1 MADKLVAI
9 GPPAVTIYCRGFLT
23 NKGNAMETIR
33 KLRITGMSCAA
44 CSARIEKS
52 LKKLEGVSDASVN
65 LALETASVA
74 FDDAALKE
82 VDIIAAVEK
91 AGYGAEVVEQKSE
104 GRVDLIVTGM
114 SCAACAARI
123 EKALA
128 KKDGVIEAAVNL
140 TTEKAMVR
148 FDPLRIKSYEII
160 DEIKKTGYGAEKIE
174 EEHPDRAA
182 ELRRGEVRKLGILV
196 AVSAALSA
204 PLIASMALM
213 LAGIHAP
220 ALHHPLLQFALAT
233 PVQFIVGWR
242 FYRNAY
248 LGLRGG
254 GPGMD
259 LLVALGTSAAY
270 CYSVY
275 NGFILPAMTGIQG
288 DLYFE
293 ASAVVITL
301 VLLGKFF
308 EARARGMTSDA
319 IKKLVKLQPAT
330 ATIVRNGREIVVPA
344 AEVAPGDTVTV
355 RPGEK
360 IPVDGR
366 VIEGASSVDESMITG
381 ESVPVDKGP
390 GDPVTGATINR
401 FGTIAFRAERVG
413 RDTVLAQIIR
423 TVEEAQA
430 GKPPIQRFADRVA
443 AVFVPSVLAVAAV
456 TFAARMIVTGDL
468 EMAIVSAVAVLV
480 IACPCALGLA
490 TPTAVMVGTGRGADM
505 GILFKSGPAL
515 EAAYRTRAVVL
526 DKTGT
531 ITTGDLSVS
540 DAVPVGGLTEDDLLR
555 YAGMAEK
562 RSEHPVGR
570 AIYRRASERR
580 EIPDPDQFI
589 AEPGKG
595 VRARYDGTE
604 VMAGTPAYVSGNGID
619 ASCCGEILAGLEGMG
634 KTAVI
639 VAAGGRAAGVVA
651 VSDTIRESSAGA
663 VAVLKKMG
671 IDVYMVTGDNP
682 RTAGFIAA
690 QAGIDAGRVIAGVL
704 PGGKADAVRD
714 LQRAAGAVAMV
725 GDGINDAPALAAADT
740 GIAVGTGT
748 DIAMESA
755 DITIMSGDLTG
766 VVTAIRLS
774 RRTIRKIRQNFFWA
788 FIYNCIGIPFAASG
802 MLSPIIA
809 GAAMAMSS
817 VSVVMNSLLLKR
829 FN

>member
-1 MADKLVAI
+1 
-9 GPPAVTIYCRGFLT
+9 
-23 NKGNAMETIR
+23 METIK

-52 LKKLEGVSDASVN
+52 LKKIEGVSDASVN
-65 LALETASVA
+65 LALETARVA
-74 FDDAALKE
+74 YDDTAVKQD
-82 VDIIAAVEK
+82 DIIEAVER
-91 AGYGAEVVEQKSE
+91 AGYGAEIEDQASE
-104 GRVDLIVTGM
+104 HQIDLLITGM

-123 EKALA
+123 EKALK
-128 KKDGVIEAAVNL
+128 KKDGVSEASVNL
-140 TTEKAMVR
+140 STENGRVR
-148 FDPLRIKSYEII
+148 FDPLKVKSYEII
-160 DEIKKTGYGAEKIE
+160 DEIHRAGYDAEKIE
-174 EEHPDRAA
+174 EESPDRAA
-182 ELRRGEVRKLGILV
+182 ELRRGEIRKLGILV
-196 AVSAALSA
+196 AISAVLSA
-204 PLIASMALM
+204 PLILSMIFM
-213 LAGIHAP
+213 LLEIHVP
-220 ALHHPLLQFALAT
+220 LLHHPLLQLILAT

-248 LGLRGG
+248 LGVRGG
-254 GPGMD
+254 SPGMD

-270 CYSVY
+270 FYSVY
-275 NGFILPAMTGIQG
+275 NGFILPAMSGAAG

-308 EARARGMTSDA
+308 EARAKGMTSEA
-319 IKKLVKLQPAT
+319 IKKLMGLQPAT
-330 ATIVRNGREIVVPA
+330 ATIVRDGREIVVPA

-355 RPGEK
+355 KPGEK
-360 IPVDGR
+360 LPVDGR
-366 VIEGASSVDESMITG
+366 VLEGASSVDESMITG
-381 ESVPVDKGP
+381 ESVLADKGP

-401 FGTIAFRAERVG
+401 FGTITFRAERVG

-443 AVFVPSVLAVAAV
+443 AVFVPSVLAVAAI
-456 TFAARMIVTGDL
+456 TFAAWMIATGNL
-468 EMAIVSAVAVLV
+468 QTAIVSAVAVLV

-515 EAAYRTRAVVL
+515 EAAYRIRAVVL

-540 DAVPVGGLTEDDLLR
+540 DIVTAGGVSEDELLR
-555 YAGMAEK
+555 YAGIAEK
-562 RSEHPVGR
+562 KSEHPVGR
-570 AIYRRASERR
+570 AIYRRASEGH
-580 EIPDPDQFI
+580 EIPDPEQFM
-589 AEPGKG
+589 AEPGRG
-595 VRARYDGTE
+595 VRARFDRGE
-604 VMAGTPAYVSGNGID
+604 IIAGTPAYVRDNGID
-619 ASCCGEILAGLEGMG
+619 ASCCNDILAGLESMG

-639 VAAGGRAAGVVA
+639 IAAGGKAAGVVA
-651 VSDTIRESSAGA
+651 VSDTTRETSGRA
-663 VAVLKKMG
+663 VADLKKLG
-671 IDVYMVTGDNP
+671 IEVFMLTGDNR
-682 RTAGFIAA
+682 RTAEFVAA
-690 QAGIDAGRVIAGVL
+690 QVGIDADRVIAGVL
-704 PGGKADAVRD
+704 PGGKADAVRE
-714 LQRAAGAVAMV
+714 LQRDLGAVAMV

-748 DIAMESA
+748 DIAIESA
-755 DITIMSGDLTG
+755 DITIMSGDLSG
-766 VVTAIRLS
+766 VVTSIRLS

-829 FN
+829 FR

>member
-1 MADKLVAI
+1 
-9 GPPAVTIYCRGFLT
+9 
-23 NKGNAMETIR
+23 METIK

-52 LKKLEGVSDASVN
+52 LKKIEGVRDASVN
-65 LALETASVA
+65 LALETASVTY
-74 FDDAALKE
+74 DDTAVGQE
-82 VDIIAAVEK
+82 HIIAAVGH
-91 AGYGAEVVEQKSE
+91 AGYGAEIEDHAGENQ
-104 GRVDLIVTGM
+104 VDLLITGR

-123 EKALA
+123 EKALK
-128 KKDGVIEAAVNL
+128 KKDGVLEASVNL
-140 TTEKAMVR
+140 GTEKGRVR

-160 DEIKKTGYGAEKIE
+160 EEIRKAGYDAEKIE
-174 EEHPDRAA
+174 EVSHDRAA
-182 ELRRGEVRKLGILV
+182 ELRRGEIRKLGILV
-196 AVSAALSA
+196 TVSAVLSA
-204 PLIASMALM
+204 PLIISMILM
-213 LAGIHAP
+213 LLGAHTP
-220 ALHHPLLQFALAT
+220 ALHHPLLQVALAT

-248 LGLRGG
+248 LGVRGG
-254 GPGMD
+254 SPGMD

-270 CYSVY
+270 FYSVY
-275 NGFILPAMTGIQG
+275 NGFILPVTTGAAG

-308 EARARGMTSDA
+308 EARAKGMTSDA
-319 IKKLVKLQPAT
+319 IRKLMKLQPAT
-330 ATIVRNGREIVVPA
+330 AVILRNGREIVVPA
-344 AEVAPGDTVTV
+344 DEVAPGDTVAV
-355 RPGEK
+355 KPGEK

-366 VIEGASSVDESMITG
+366 VIEGSSSVDESMITG

-390 GDPVTGATINR
+390 GAMVTGATINQ
-401 FGTIAFRAERVG
+401 FGTITFSAERVG

-430 GKPPIQRFADRVA
+430 GKPPIQRFADRVS
-443 AVFVPSVLAVAAV
+443 AVFVPSVLGIAVV
-456 TFAARMIVTGDL
+456 TFAAWMIATGSL
-468 EMAIVSAVAVLV
+468 QMAIVSAVAVLV

-490 TPTAVMVGTGRGADM
+490 TPTAVMVGTGRGADL

-515 EAAYRTRAVVL
+515 EAACRTRAVVL

-540 DAVPVGGLTEDDLLR
+540 DIVPVGGMPVDDLMR
-555 YAGMAEK
+555 YAGIAEK
-562 RSEHPVGR
+562 KSEHPVGR
-570 AIYRRASERR
+570 AISSRASEGHD
-580 EIPDPDQFI
+580 IPDPEEFM

-595 VRARYDGTE
+595 VRARHGGSE
-604 VMAGTPAYVSGNGID
+604 IIAGTPDYLRESGVD
-619 ASCCGEILAGLEGMG
+619 VSCCGGILAGLENMG

-639 VAAGGRAAGVVA
+639 IAAGGRAAGVVA
-651 VSDTIRESSAGA
+651 VSDTIRESSGRA
-663 VAVLKKMG
+663 VAELAGMG
-671 IDVYMVTGDNP
+671 LDVYMVTGDNR
-682 RTAGFIAA
+682 RTAEFIAA
-690 QAGIDAGRVIAGVL
+690 QAGIDPGRVIAGVL
-704 PGGKADAVRD
+704 PGGKAEAVRE
-714 LQRAAGAVAMV
+714 LQRAVGAVAMV

-740 GIAVGTGT
+740 GIAVGSGT

-755 DITIMSGDLTG
+755 DITLMSGDLG
-766 VVTAIRLS
+766 GIVTAIRLS

-802 MLSPIIA
+802 MLSPVIA

-829 FN
+829 FR

>member
-1 MADKLVAI
+1 
-9 GPPAVTIYCRGFLT
+9 
-23 NKGNAMETIR
+23 METIR

-65 LALETASVA
+65 LALETASVT
-74 FDDAALKE
+74 FDDAALKQD
-82 VDIIAAVEK
+82 DIIAAVEK
-91 AGYGAEVVEQKSE
+91 AGYGAELEEQKRE
-104 GRVDLIVTGM
+104 GQVDLIITGM

-123 EKALA
+123 EKALE
-128 KKDGVIEAAVNL
+128 KKDGVLDAAVNL
-140 TTEKAMVR
+140 TTGKGRVR
-148 FDPLRIKSYEII
+148 FDPLRVKSYEII

-182 ELRRGEVRKLGILV
+182 ELRRAEIRKLGVLV
-196 AVSAALSA
+196 AVSAILSS
-204 PLIASMALM
+204 PLIVSMILM
-213 LAGIHAP
+213 LLGVHAP
-220 ALHHPLLQFALAT
+220 EVHHPLLQLALAT
-233 PVQFIVGWR
+233 PVQFVVGWR

-248 LGLRGG
+248 LGVRGG
-254 GPGMD
+254 SPGMD

-270 CYSVY
+270 FYSIY
-275 NGFILPAMTGIQG
+275 NGFIMPLTGAAAG

-308 EARARGMTSDA
+308 EARAKGMTSDA

-366 VIEGASSVDESMITG
+366 VIEGSSSVDESMITG

-423 TVEEAQA
+423 TVEETQA

-443 AVFVPSVLAVAAV
+443 GVFVPSVLAVAAV
-456 TFAARMIVTGDL
+456 TFVARMVLAGDL
-468 EMAIVSAVAVLV
+468 RTATVSAVAVLV

-515 EAAYRTRAVVL
+515 EAAYRTRAVML

-540 DAVPVGGLTEDDLLR
+540 DAVPAGGMPEEELLR
-555 YAGMAEK
+555 YAGIAEK
-562 RSEHPVGR
+562 KSEHPVGR
-570 AIYRRASERR
+570 AIYRRASEVHD
-580 EIPDPDQFI
+580 IPDPEQFM
-589 AEPGKG
+589 AEPGRG
-595 VRARYDGTE
+595 VRARHNGTDI
-604 VMAGTPAYVSGNGID
+604 VAGTLAYMRENGID
-619 ASCCGEILAGLEGMG
+619 ASCCEDIITGLESMG
-634 KTAVI
+634 KTAMI

-651 VSDTIRESSAGA
+651 VSDTIRETSRRA
-663 VAVLKKMG
+663 VADLKKMG
-671 IDVYMVTGDNP
+671 IDVYMVTGDNR
-682 RTAGFIAA
+682 RTAEFIAA

-802 MLSPIIA
+802 MLSPILA

-829 FN
+829 FK